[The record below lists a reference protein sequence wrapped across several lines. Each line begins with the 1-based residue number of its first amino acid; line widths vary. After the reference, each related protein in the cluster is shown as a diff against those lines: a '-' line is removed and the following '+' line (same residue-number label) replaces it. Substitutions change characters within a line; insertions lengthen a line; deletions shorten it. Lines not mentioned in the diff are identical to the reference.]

1 MAVDASTIE
10 TPPLKVNR
18 DKAPPPLVETSLHR
32 NPFWVLWVST
42 RDDRQRIVE
51 VADEKALVLDAD
63 VCQKARADLTNP
75 RARLVAEIAWMPGVS
90 PARARDIATAVR
102 CGSVDP
108 GVDDGLPPLPRA
120 NILSAAF
127 EALPVGAP
135 AKELADRILTLA
147 KSAEDIDA
155 EVVLRQINED
165 RSIAKFPPVKD
176 QDAVEQELAERRRSY
191 RNVIKEH
198 LNQLPT
204 KTLIK
209 VISDVADRAT
219 EVGKH
224 HAPLVVEDLIDG
236 YEAEAQG
243 FIQAE
248 AKSLAGL
255 VTIADVTATQGEKA
269 VVPIIDLMLNVAENW
284 DRVVRPI
291 QLISKTRGI
300 DHPPSRD
307 LAFQIRNLGVKLFNE
322 HSMLAAA
329 QKITDLLKHSFSALP
344 EFSDRVNDDAIFIE
358 QAVKERHKSAE
369 QQKEWERDITYSVE
383 IGVMFKEM
391 LKISPSGIQWGS
403 HSYPLESITRI
414 RWGGTRHSINGIPTG
429 TAYEIY
435 IGDQRRETAINL
447 RRGEVF
453 GTIVD
458 KLWRAVGVRL
468 LIEHL
473 VRFKNGEKIRF
484 GEATI
489 EDDGVVLQRH
499 AFWSTEPV
507 RLTWHQVQIWTA
519 DGSFVIGAK
528 DDRKVYAALPYLR
541 MSNVQV
547 LENLIRAFFKTGH
560 ARLSEFL
567 DSQC

>member
-1 MAVDASTIE
+1 MPVTDARSMGAGSKE
-10 TPPLKVNR
+10 ECEN
-18 DKAPPPLVETSLHR
+18 APPPLVETSMHR

-51 VADEKALVLDAD
+51 VADEKALVIDAD

-75 RARLVAEIAWMPGVS
+75 RARLTAEIAWMPGVS

-108 GVDDGLPPLPRA
+108 GLDEGLPPLPRA

-127 EALPVGAP
+127 EALPVGTP
-135 AKELADRILTLA
+135 TKEVADRILTLA
-147 KSAEDIDA
+147 KSAEEIDA

-165 RSIAKFPPVKD
+165 RSVANFPSVKD
-176 QDAVEQELAERRRSY
+176 QDVVEQELAERRRSY

-204 KTLIK
+204 KALIM
-209 VISDVADRAT
+209 VINDVADRAT

-248 AKSLAGL
+248 AKNLEGL
-255 VTIADVTATQGEKA
+255 VTRAAATVTHGEQA
-269 VVPIIDLMLNVAENW
+269 LVPVVDLMWNVAKNW
-284 DRVVRPI
+284 TRVVRPI

-300 DHPPSRD
+300 DHPPSRN
-307 LAFQIRNLGVKLFNE
+307 LAFQIRELGVKLFNE
-322 HSMLAAA
+322 HRMLAAA
-329 QKITDLLKHSFSALP
+329 QKVTDLLRDSFSTLP

-358 QAVKERHKSAE
+358 KAVKERHKSAE
-369 QQKEWERDITYSVE
+369 QQNEWEREITYSVE
-383 IGVMFKEM
+383 IGLISKEM
-391 LKISPSGIQWGS
+391 LKISPSGIQWGK
-403 HSYPLESITRI
+403 HFYPLESITRI

-435 IGDQRRETAINL
+435 IGDQRSETAINL

-453 GTIVD
+453 GTIID

-473 VRFKNGEKIRF
+473 VRFKNGERIQF
-484 GEATI
+484 GDATI
-489 EDDGVVLQRH
+489 EDDGVVLQRY
-499 AFWSTEPV
+499 AFWSREPV
-507 RLTWHQVQIWTA
+507 RLTWHQVQVWSA

-541 MSNVQV
+541 IPNVQI
-547 LENLIRAFFKTGH
+547 LENMIGAFFKTGH
-560 ARLSEFL
+560 SRLSAFL